1 MSWSSSGRPPRSGGG
16 GAGSSSGAQGTIDS
30 VLRDR
35 ECFLLGTP
43 RRSTRKLHLP
53 DFILRKLQLSA
64 TLRGHAGCVNRLAW
78 NSSGTLLASGSDDC
92 KVILWSYPC
101 SSKPPVSI
109 MTQHR
114 ANIFGVKV
122 SSVPFFSSPL
132 SSTIPPS
139 SNLISKAFQ
148 SSQFPSFLFCS
159 STIVLQI

>member
-1 MSWSSSGRPPRSGGG
+1 MSWASSGRPPRGGGG

-122 SSVPFFSSPL
+122 SSQFPFFL
-132 SSTIPPS
+132 
-139 SNLISKAFQ
+139 LLFLL
-148 SSQFPSFLFCS
+148 QFLLLR
-159 STIVLQI
+159 I